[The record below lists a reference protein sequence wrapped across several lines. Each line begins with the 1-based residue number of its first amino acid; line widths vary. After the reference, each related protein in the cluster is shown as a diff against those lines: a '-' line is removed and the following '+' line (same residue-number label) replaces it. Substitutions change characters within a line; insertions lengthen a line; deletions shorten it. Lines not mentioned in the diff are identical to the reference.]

1 MEMQLKRSKALS
13 FALVAALAAVLSA
26 SPAAFADE
34 AQEPAEQPSQALA
47 LAAGAAGED
56 TASVQGL
63 QAAIDAAADG
73 VQTTVVLTGDIVFE
87 SGQIVTVPAGKDI
100 VLDMAGHSITGT
112 DSYSGRPIVNEGTLA
127 ITGEGSIDTSMS
139 TKGFGAINNKGT
151 LTIENGTYAGYWLA
165 SGSAIRNTGSAAVL
179 TINGGTYSGTCAIYN
194 EGAVSIKD
202 GNFLGE
208 TCSQCNS
215 SIWSYTIRN
224 ANVDSSMVIDGGYF
238 EGVQGAVSSSVGKLV
253 INDGHFKTV
262 KCKHNP
268 NHTATFYA
276 LYAAGEQGAVELT
289 INGGTFETEG
299 TVTAAL
305 IGNDGGDGGIGAKAT
320 ATINGGTFKAP
331 DGVPAFKSASKTG
344 DPVISGGTFLSGDKP
359 FEIGAEYLAPG
370 MSQDEN
376 GTVVVDEASSVASVT
391 KDGVM
396 VGAYPTLE
404 EAIAAAKDC
413 GVVTLLSNLTADQV
427 SAGKDKFINITA
439 AGTDVT
445 IDLNGFSIEMDAAD
459 TISVSAPDVNLVVK
473 NGTITNINKDSYGL
487 YTYATN
493 DNINVTLEDLT
504 LRTVDQAIG
513 VQGMNSNQNVVL
525 KNCDIKCETTAV
537 YWPPKSGVLTIED
550 TSIEAKSGVTI
561 KGGAVVVK
569 GDTHIKATGEKAI
582 PEDYYD
588 GSPNGN
594 LISTGAEAKSGV
606 TIKGGAVVVKGDTH
620 IKATGEKAIPE
631 DYYDGSPN
639 GNLISTGAAI
649 YVESGYNDRDISLDL
664 QSGTFESEQGNTVLY
679 FAKEGE
685 ATSVDRDIAISGG
698 TFIGEAPAP
707 EFIVPGTGLQ
717 LDEHGNLA
725 AVSAQLVPVA
735 DKVVDGVHVYDVKN
749 GMVDEAYLLSLMGMN
764 VDIEKSGYKLAVDP
778 TNLDALNEAI
788 SARDADATFDFV
800 YTASKESDDA
810 VDSVQADVV
819 DPVTVTVKLTDS
831 STVPGGDGDEDE
843 GEGQEEGD
851 ASTDK
856 PSTDG
861 DKLPATGDAAGQVAG
876 AAAAAGLA
884 AMAAVG
890 GEGQEEGDAST
901 DKPSTDGDKLPA
913 TGDAAGQV
921 AGAAAAAGL
930 AAMAAVGAMAVRR
943 KQN

>member
-594 LISTGAEAKSGV
+594 LISTGA
-606 TIKGGAVVVKGDTH
+606 
-620 IKATGEKAIPE
+620 
-631 DYYDGSPN
+631 
-639 GNLISTGAAI
+639 AI

-810 VDSVQADVV
+810 VDSVQTDVV

-831 STVPGGDGDEDE
+831 STVPDGDGDEDE
-843 GEGQEEGD
+843 DMVELVENGLVVTSFPPR
-851 ASTDK
+851 AM
-856 PSTDG
+856 PRVR
-861 DKLPATGDAAGQVAG
+861 LPVLLQLP
-876 AAAAAGLA
+876 GLPPWPPL
-884 AMAAVG
+884 
-890 GEGQEEGDAST
+890 E
-901 DKPSTDGDKLPA
+901 
-913 TGDAAGQV
+913 
-921 AGAAAAAGL
+921 
-930 AAMAAVGAMAVRR
+930 
-943 KQN
+943 

>member
-594 LISTGAEAKSGV
+594 LISTGA
-606 TIKGGAVVVKGDTH
+606 
-620 IKATGEKAIPE
+620 
-631 DYYDGSPN
+631 
-639 GNLISTGAAI
+639 AI

-810 VDSVQADVV
+810 VDSVQTDVV

-831 STVPGGDGDEDE
+831 STVPDGDGDEDE

-890 GEGQEEGDAST
+890 
-901 DKPSTDGDKLPA
+901 
-913 TGDAAGQV
+913 V
-921 AGAAAAAGL
+921 
-930 AAMAAVGAMAVRR
+930 MAVRR